1 MIKMKNK
8 KTLFVLISA
17 LFFVCI
23 LAVGVLGFLGNKS
36 EGQTDRPAC
45 SGLSS
50 IEDVDSALD
59 SHSAITKNLENISPS
74 VSVSKTV
81 TCDNEKALITVSYSG
96 DLDTFEEIQNLLKN
110 TGGYGVA
117 LEVVKK

>member
-1 MIKMKNK
+1 MKNK

-23 LAVGVLGFLGNKS
+23 LIAGLLGFWGNKS
-36 EGQTDRPAC
+36 EGQTVRPAC

-50 IEDVDSALD
+50 IEDVDSALA